1 MVAKS
6 PSYSLL
12 VVDDEP
18 LALKLIE
25 RVFAAESDV
34 DLRLTN
40 SPTRGLEIAERLELD
55 AVISDQRMPEM
66 NGLDFLGRLRD
77 RRPRAHRILLTAY
90 PELEVVLKAINN
102 GLVYRFVLKP
112 WDLDDMRVS
121 VRRALEAKRLADEH
135 DRLSALLRAQFDELV
150 RAERLAS
157 IGRLSA
163 GVGHELANAATPL
176 LLNVDLLVDE
186 VARLQELFRSALQAV
201 ESDFK
206 REALDQLTKIT
217 RRLQARKADDFNET
231 LTALRA
237 AAAQLQAIVHG
248 LKRVARDARD
258 AIPYDV
264 NQAVLTAVALLNHRF
279 KSGIQLERDLN
290 ALPAVMCRVSE
301 IAQVILNL
309 LGNAADAVEGAP
321 VRTIRVRTWEADG
334 RVHLEISDSGS
345 GIDPAVRS
353 RLFEPFVTT
362 KEIGRGTGL
371 GLSICK
377 NIVESHGGSITVDS
391 EAGKGARFTVA
402 LPAAA

>member
-1 MVAKS
+1 VVAKS

-66 NGLDFLGRLRD
+66 SGLDFLGRLRD

-163 GVGHELANAATPL
+163 GVGHELGNAATPL

-201 ESDFK
+201 EGDFK

-334 RVHLEISDSGS
+334 KVHLEVSDSGS
-345 GIDPAVRS
+345 GIDPAIQA

>member
-1 MVAKS
+1 VVAKS

-163 GVGHELANAATPL
+163 GVGHELGNAATPL

-201 ESDFK
+201 EGDFK

-334 RVHLEISDSGS
+334 KVHLEVSDSGS
-345 GIDPAVRS
+345 GIDPAIQA